1 MWKPIIGI
9 SSHSQIAVS
18 VPLRGLDM
26 WKPADHPKFHPKK
39 YCFSPLAGIRYVETR
54 FRIILPLHPS
64 PVSVPL
70 RGLDMWKPRRLKHKL
85 GAESRDD
92 FGGPLKKPY
101 FRLWVKHKLKLMKR

>member
-1 MWKPIIGI
+1 ML
-9 SSHSQIAVS
+9 SLDVS

-26 WKPADHPKFHPKK
+26 WKPASHFLRRSH
-39 YCFSPLAGIRYVETR
+39 
-54 FRIILPLHPS
+54 FR
-64 PVSVPL
+64 VSVPL

>member
-1 MWKPIIGI
+1 MWKLNVPFLGMTAVC
-9 SSHSQIAVS
+9 SVS

-26 WKPADHPKFHPKK
+26 WK
-39 YCFSPLAGIRYVETR
+39 L
-54 FRIILPLHPS
+54 
-64 PVSVPL
+64 
-70 RGLDMWKPRRLKHKL
+70 RRLKHKL